1 MSNRFAVI
9 LAAGKG
15 TRMKSKLYKVLHP
28 VCGKPMVQHVVN
40 EVSQL
45 GLQKLVTV
53 VGHGAEKVQEQLGN
67 VSEFALQAEQL
78 GTAHAVDQAASVL
91 ANEEG
96 TTLVIC
102 GDTPLITAETM
113 EALLQQHKEA
123 GAMATVLTA
132 YIEEPAGYG
141 RIVRNENGHVEKI
154 VEHKDAN
161 EKELAIKEINTGT
174 YCFDNKALFASLS
187 KVSNDNV
194 QGEYYLPD
202 VIEILKNEGHIVSAY
217 QTEHFDETLG
227 VNDRVALSQA
237 EIIMKNRINRKNMV
251 NGVTIIDPSNTYI
264 SADAIIGSDTVLHP
278 GTIIEGNT
286 VIGSDCEIGPH
297 TVIRDSEIGDRT
309 TIRQS
314 TVHDSKLGTEVS
326 VGPFAHIRPDS
337 VIGDEVRVGNFV
349 EIKKTVFGNRSKA
362 SHLSYIG
369 DAQVGEDV
377 NLGCGSITVNY
388 DGKNK
393 FKTVIGNGVFIGC
406 NSNLVAPVTVEDGA
420 YVAAGSTITENV
432 PSKALSVA
440 RARQVNKEDY
450 VDQLLNKKKS

>member
-28 VCGKPMVQHVVN
+28 VCGKPMVQHVVDQ
-40 EVSQL
+40 VSQL

-53 VGHGAEKVQEQLGN
+53 VGHGAEMVQEQLGN
-67 VSEFALQAEQL
+67 VSEFALKAEQL

>member
-1 MSNRFAVI
+1 
-9 LAAGKG
+9 
-15 TRMKSKLYKVLHP
+15 
-28 VCGKPMVQHVVN
+28 
-40 EVSQL
+40 
-45 GLQKLVTV
+45 
-53 VGHGAEKVQEQLGN
+53 
-67 VSEFALQAEQL
+67 
-78 GTAHAVDQAASVL
+78 
-91 ANEEG
+91 
-96 TTLVIC
+96 
-102 GDTPLITAETM
+102 
-113 EALLQQHKEA
+113 
-123 GAMATVLTA
+123 
-132 YIEEPAGYG
+132 
-141 RIVRNENGHVEKI
+141 
-154 VEHKDAN
+154 
-161 EKELAIKEINTGT
+161 
-174 YCFDNKALFASLS
+174 
-187 KVSNDNV
+187 
-194 QGEYYLPD
+194 
-202 VIEILKNEGHIVSAY
+202 
-217 QTEHFDETLG
+217 TLG

-440 RARQVNKEDY
+440 RA
-450 VDQLLNKKKS
+450 